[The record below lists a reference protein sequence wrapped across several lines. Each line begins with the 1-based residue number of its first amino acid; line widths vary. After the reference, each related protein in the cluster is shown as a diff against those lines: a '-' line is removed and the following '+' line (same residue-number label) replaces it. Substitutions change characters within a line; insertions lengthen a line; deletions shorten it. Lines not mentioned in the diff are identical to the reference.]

1 MGPAYHPAATGAITR
16 KGKNGGGKMVAL
28 RRNPFSPKLGEI
40 PEMRIDR
47 QIIMMG
53 GMLLASAGGLRPAAG
68 QTAAP
73 AGLLTNAAQI
83 RNLTVAEA
91 AQGLPVRL
99 RGVIVSEA
107 DPPGHAVVLA
117 DASAGIYVLAAKSLF
132 AAVHRQDLVELEGVT
147 DPGQYAPI
155 VRVSS
160 VHKKGVAPIPPPRQV
175 SYQDLI
181 TGALDGQWVEV
192 AGVIRYYLDPTGKGN
207 IWRAYIAANGGIIT
221 VRCPEPRNPQL
232 QADAEVRIRAV
243 CLYQFNQRRQALTP
257 VLQVPAGVTVQL
269 EKPAPADPFAA
280 PVRPADSLLRFTPDN
295 PSGHRIHIRGVV
307 TYAQSGS
314 SFWIRDKEAGL
325 RIQTRQ
331 GGELKP
337 GDELD
342 VLGFPTF
349 NSFPPVLED
358 AVFRQTGTN
367 QPPAPVFLAH
377 AANAINYQDDLIALD
392 AVLTEVQPMMEGT
405 ILSLNAGGT
414 AFKAMLKSPP
424 GTGVSPDWQPGG
436 QVRVTGI
443 CSVIHEDVRP
453 MMGIW
458 QPQSFQ
464 MLLRSP
470 ADLVVLS
477 RPPWWTPRHVIFLLG
492 GVIGGLLLLTG
503 VITLLARRRVNE
515 QKHQRAMA
523 EAEFGAILSE
533 RNRMAREIHDTLA
546 QGLVAT
552 SVQLRLAKKRAADSP
567 ESLHQHIDAAQ
578 QLVRGSLEE
587 ARNSI
592 WNMRSQI
599 LETSDLPAALEG
611 ILKQMAEGTDL
622 VPHFEVAGKPR
633 RLAPVVESH
642 LLRVGQEAI
651 TNAAKH
657 AQARHIRVRLEFEEK
672 QFRLVVADDG
682 RGFDPAGPAPGGGRF
697 GLVGVRERAAGL
709 NGRLDIRSAPGQ
721 GVEISLTVPLAGE

>member
-1 MGPAYHPAATGAITR
+1 MGLKCPNPIIR
-16 KGKNGGGKMVAL
+16 RRRVPLLERVKMAAL
-28 RRNPFSPKLGEI
+28 RNGPFSPKLGQI
-40 PEMRIDR
+40 PKMRIYR
-47 QIIMMG
+47 QVIM
-53 GMLLASAGGLRPAAG
+53 LGGLLLTWAGNRLAAG
-68 QTAAP
+68 PAQPP
-73 AGLLTNAAQI
+73 AGVLTNAAQI
-83 RNLTVAEA
+83 RNLTVNQA

-99 RGVIVSEA
+99 RGVVISEA
-107 DPPGHAVVLA
+107 DPAGHAVVLA
-117 DASAGIYVLAAKSLF
+117 DDSAGIYVLADKSLF
-132 AAVHRQDLVELEGVT
+132 ASIHRKDAIELEGVT
-147 DPGQYAPI
+147 DPGQFAPI

-160 VHKKGVAPIPPPRQV
+160 VHKKGVAPIPTPRPV

-192 AGVIRYYLDPTGKGN
+192 TGVIRYYIEPPARGN

-221 VRCPEPRNPQL
+221 VRCPGPRNPQL
-232 QADAEVRIRAV
+232 QADAEVRVQAV

-257 VLQVPAGVTVQL
+257 VLQVPAGVNIRL

-295 PSGHRIHIRGVV
+295 
-307 TYAQSGS
+307 
-314 SFWIRDKEAGL
+314 
-325 RIQTRQ
+325 
-331 GGELKP
+331 
-337 GDELD
+337 
-342 VLGFPTF
+342 TF

-367 QPPAPVFLAH
+367 WPPLPVFLSQAT
-377 AANAINYQDDLIALD
+377 NAINYQDDLIALE
-392 AVLTEVQPMMEGT
+392 AMLTEVQPMMEGT
-405 ILSLNAGGT
+405 ILTLNAGGMP
-414 AFKAMLKSPP
+414 FKAMLKSPP
-424 GTGVSPDWQPGG
+424 GAGVSPDWQPGG
-436 QVRVTGI
+436 QVRITGI
-443 CSVIHEDVRP
+443 CSVIHDDVRP

-458 QPQSFQ
+458 QPQTFQ
-464 MLLRSP
+464 LLLRSP
-470 ADLVVLS
+470 ADLEVLS

-492 GVIGGLLLLTG
+492 GVIGALLLLTG
-503 VITLLARRRVNE
+503 VVTLMARRRVAE
-515 QKHQRAMA
+515 QKRQRAMA
-523 EAEFGAILSE
+523 EAEFSAILSE

-552 SVQLRLAKKRAADSP
+552 SVQLRLAKKRADDSP

-599 LETSDLPAALEG
+599 LETSDLPTALEG
-611 ILKQMAEGTDL
+611 ILKQMAEGTEL
-622 VPHFEVAGKPR
+622 VPHFEVTGKPR

-657 AQARHIRVRLEFEEK
+657 AQARHIRVRLEFAEK

-682 RGFDPAGPAPGGGRF
+682 RGFDPASPTPGGDRF
-697 GLVGVRERAAGL
+697 GLVGLRERAAGL
-709 NGRLDIRSAPGQ
+709 NGQLDIRSAPGQ

>member
-1 MGPAYHPAATGAITR
+1 MGLKCPNPIIR
-16 KGKNGGGKMVAL
+16 RRRVPLLERVKMAAL
-28 RRNPFSPKLGEI
+28 RNGPFSPKLGKI
-40 PEMRIDR
+40 PEMRIYR
-47 QIIMMG
+47 QVIMLG
-53 GMLLASAGGLRPAAG
+53 GLLLVWAGGRLAADPA
-68 QTAAP
+68 QPP
-73 AGLLTNAAQI
+73 AGVLTNAAQI
-83 RNLTVAEA
+83 RNLTVNQA
-91 AQGLPVRL
+91 AQGLSVRL
-99 RGVIVSEA
+99 RGVVISEA
-107 DPPGHAVVLA
+107 DPAGHAVVLA
-117 DASAGIYVLAAKSLF
+117 DDSAGIYVLADKSLF
-132 AAVHRQDLVELEGVT
+132 ASIHRKDAIELEGVT
-147 DPGQYAPI
+147 DPGQFAPI

-160 VHKKGVAPIPPPRQV
+160 VHKKGVAPIPTPRPV

-192 AGVIRYYLDPTGKGN
+192 TGVIRYYIEPPARGN

-221 VRCPEPRNPQL
+221 VRCPGPRNPQL
-232 QADAEVRIRAV
+232 QADAEVRVQAV

-257 VLQVPAGVTVQL
+257 VLQVPAGVNIRL

-367 QPPAPVFLAH
+367 WPPLPVFLSQAT
-377 AANAINYQDDLIALD
+377 NAINYQDDLIALE

-405 ILSLNAGGT
+405 ILTLNAGGMP
-414 AFKAMLKSPP
+414 FKAMLKSPP
-424 GTGVSPDWQPGG
+424 GAGVNPDWQPGG
-436 QVRVTGI
+436 QVRITGI
-443 CSVIHEDVRP
+443 CSVIHDDVRP

-458 QPQSFQ
+458 QPQTFQ
-464 MLLRSP
+464 LLLRSP
-470 ADLVVLS
+470 TDLEVLS

-492 GVIGGLLLLTG
+492 GVIGALLLLTG
-503 VITLLARRRVNE
+503 VVTLMARRRVAE
-515 QKHQRAMA
+515 QKRQRAMA
-523 EAEFGAILSE
+523 EAEFSAILSE

-552 SVQLRLAKKRAADSP
+552 SVQLRLAKKRADDSP

-599 LETSDLPAALEG
+599 LETSDLPTALEG
-611 ILKQMAEGTDL
+611 ILKQMAEGTEL
-622 VPHFEVAGKPR
+622 VPHFEVTGKPR

-657 AQARHIRVRLEFEEK
+657 AQARHIRVRLEFAEK
-672 QFRLVVADDG
+672 LFRLVVADDG
-682 RGFDPAGPAPGGGRF
+682 RGFDPASPTPGGDRF
-697 GLVGVRERAAGL
+697 GLVGLRERAAGL
-709 NGRLDIRSAPGQ
+709 NGQLDIRSAPGQ